1 MKTIYKNLIHLLFL
15 LPFFVVGCDDE
26 AAGKLSPINLE
37 RAESTVGAEGGIV
50 TVRTERPDWWLEG
63 VTEIHDGE
71 KMPYRNNGY
80 EEINGINT
88 PYPEKHATVYSI
100 QKKRGISDCLRHRT
114 EHDGK
119 GTRRGGTHRGHFV
132 NHDAYP
138 GDANGGIKLF
148 IFLHARQQIYEQ
160 MGCLACFSPTL
171 SSFWKMYI
179 IKMIAKWLFCYQN

>member
-50 TVRTERPDWWLEG
+50 TVRTDRLDWWLEG

-88 PYPEKHATVYSI
+88 PYPEMSGDWYTI
-100 QKKRGISDCLRHRT
+100 QKKEEYLIVFDIEPNTTGKERVVEVRIAGISLITTPIRVT
-114 EHDGK
+114 QTAE
-119 GTRRGGTHRGHFV
+119 
-132 NHDAYP
+132 
-138 GDANGGIKLF
+138 
-148 IFLHARQQIYEQ
+148 
-160 MGCLACFSPTL
+160 
-171 SSFWKMYI
+171 
-179 IKMIAKWLFCYQN
+179 

>member
-88 PYPEKHATVYSI
+88 PYPEMTGDWYSI
-100 QKKRGISDCLRHRT
+100 QKKEEYLIVFDIAPNTTGKERVVEVRIAGISLITTPIRVT
-114 EHDGK
+114 QTAE
-119 GTRRGGTHRGHFV
+119 
-132 NHDAYP
+132 
-138 GDANGGIKLF
+138 
-148 IFLHARQQIYEQ
+148 
-160 MGCLACFSPTL
+160 
-171 SSFWKMYI
+171 
-179 IKMIAKWLFCYQN
+179 